1 MKFKVLNKYVFLL
14 VFLSCVSGLRAQFYS
29 LGTNIPALGTATV
42 NAEISMTLNRKW
54 SLHLPVYYNP
64 FVFRD
69 NKKWQ
74 NFTVMPGLRYWLLES
89 YVNGFVGVN
98 TIGSKYHF
106 TWKNSRYQGQA
117 YGMGITAGYAWLLS
131 PRWNLELEGGLGLVW
146 ADYTEYECE
155 ECGRQ
160 KGQYTRWVAVPNKLA
175 LSFIYL
181 F

>member
-1 MKFKVLNKYVFLL
+1 MKKDVILKYIFLFAL
-14 VFLSCVSGLRAQFYS
+14 YLCSSGLRAQFYS
-29 LGTNIPALGTATV
+29 LGTNIPALGTATI
-42 NAEISMTLNRKW
+42 NAEVSMTLDRKW

-64 FVFRD
+64 FVFKD
-69 NKKWQ
+69 NKKLQ
-74 NFTVMPGLRYWLLES
+74 NFTVMPGVRYWLLES

-98 TIGSKYHF
+98 TIGSKYHI
-106 TWKNSRYQGQA
+106 TWKNSRYEGKA
-117 YGMGITAGYAWLLS
+117 FGMGISAGYAWLLS
-131 PRWNLELEGGLGLVW
+131 PRWNLEIEGGIGLVW

-160 KGQYTRWVAVPNKLA
+160 KGEYTRWVAVPNKLA